1 MKEIHNNQYRA
12 GICMLDNIKKSCCNN
27 FKKKEWLDRN
37 SREYYVAFI
46 IQ

>member
-27 FKKKEWLDRN
+27 FKKKSGWTEIVGNIMWRL
-37 SREYYVAFI
+37 
-46 IQ
+46 